1 MNDQVNKKEK
11 ATHTHTHTHWR
22 APGQSDFD
30 ESRMYDIFMF
40 LVALQKIKDFI
51 TIF

>member
-1 MNDQVNKKEK
+1 MTKLIKRK
-11 ATHTHTHTHWR
+11 RPHTHTHTHWR

>member
-1 MNDQVNKKEK
+1 MTKLIKRK
-11 ATHTHTHTHWR
+11 RPHTHTHTHWR

-30 ESRMYDIFMF
+30 ESRMYDNFMF

>member
-11 ATHTHTHTHWR
+11 ATHTHWR

-30 ESRMYDIFMF
+30 ESRMYDNFMF